1 MRRKQ
6 TDMEC
11 FSYEGAD
18 AQPVASRHERKKNE
32 DIQEQGISPA
42 AAFAKFAGKTVD
54 YKVSAPTRE
63 ATPSALIAT
72 QGLPAAESP
81 HERHLRLKASLVQFR
96 AELQNLPKDGD
107 LAQVLLKEAAK
118 LEASLEAIVADSK
131 LAPYFSEPLT
141 QPTQLSKTTAQLLA
155 QLKTEAKVPP
165 GPPAAAG
172 SKMAPP
178 PPAGA
183 TIASGLT
190 YELYL
195 QQDQKAGVP
204 DLTAIEKR
212 LHQLEQSVG
221 INEPAAFSD
230 LQSGI
235 VHLRRKL
242 AILES
247 PRELE
252 AIMRKVN
259 NLLPELETLEEQK
272 QQIAGAKS
280 SSHEGAIHTL
290 YKVIPEWDAAGRQL
304 PGIVAR
310 LQSIKTLCEQGASAR
325 GTLSDL
331 QKEQIQ
337 MDALLLANQTAYSK
351 LVGELTSSMKSMEAA
366 VTSLEKTFVDV
377 SKTRK

>member
-1 MRRKQ
+1 MRK

-18 AQPVASRHERKKNE
+18 AQPLPTRHERKKNE

-54 YKVSAPTRE
+54 YKGAAPARD
-63 ATPSALIAT
+63 ATTAPLIAI
-72 QGLPAAESP
+72 QGVPAAESP

-96 AELQNLPKDGD
+96 AELQNLPKDGE
-107 LAQVLLKEAAK
+107 LAQVLLKETAK

-155 QLKTEAKVPP
+155 QLKTEAKAPP
-165 GPPAAAG
+165 GPPAAGG
-172 SKMAPP
+172 SKAAPP
-178 PPAGA
+178 PPVAA
-183 TIASGLT
+183 TGASGLT

-195 QQDQKAGVP
+195 QQDQKAGPP
-204 DLTAIEKR
+204 DLTSIER
-212 LHQLEQSVG
+212 RVHQLEQSVG
-221 INEPAAFSD
+221 ITEPAAFSD
-230 LQSGI
+230 LHSGI

-259 NLLPELETLEEQK
+259 NLLAELETLEEQK

-290 YKVIPEWDAAGRQL
+290 YKVIPDWDAAGRQL

-310 LQSIKTLCEQGASAR
+310 LQSIRTLCEQGASAR
-325 GTLSDL
+325 GALNDL

-337 MDALLLANQTAYSK
+337 MDALLLVNQNAYAK
-351 LVGELTSSMKSMEAA
+351 LVGELTSGMKSMEAA
-366 VTSLEKTFVDV
+366 VNSLEKTFADV
-377 SKTRK
+377 AKTRK

>member
-1 MRRKQ
+1 
-6 TDMEC
+6 MEC

-18 AQPVASRHERKKNE
+18 AQPVSARHERKTNE

-42 AAFAKFAGKTVD
+42 EAFAKFAGKSVD
-54 YKVSAPTRE
+54 YK
-63 ATPSALIAT
+63 ATAAVWDTPRPALIA
-72 QGLPAAESP
+72 QGPTLAESP
-81 HERHLRLKASLVQFR
+81 QERHQRLKAALTQFR
-96 AELQNLPKDGD
+96 AELQSLPKDGE
-107 LAQVLLKEAAK
+107 LAQVLLKETAA
-118 LEASLEAIVADSK
+118 LEASLEAIVADVK

-155 QLKTEAKVPP
+155 QLKTESKAPP
-165 GPPAAAG
+165 GPPTPAG
-172 SKMAPP
+172 SKVAPP
-178 PPAGA
+178 PPGVS
-183 TIASGLT
+183 SGLT
-190 YELYL
+190 YEFYL
-195 QQDQKAGVP
+195 QQDQKAGAP

-212 LHQLEQSVG
+212 VHQLEQSVG
-221 INEPAAFSD
+221 IGEPAAFSD

-259 NLLPELETLEEQK
+259 NLLAELETLEEQK

-280 SSHEGAIHTL
+280 STHEGAIHSL
-290 YKVIPEWDAAGRQL
+290 YKVIPDWDAAGRQL

-325 GTLSDL
+325 GTLTEL
-331 QKEQIQ
+331 QKEQAQ
-337 MDALLLANQTAYSK
+337 MDALLLANQSSYSK
-351 LVGELTSSMKSMEAA
+351 LVGELTSGMKSMEAA
-366 VTSLEKTFVDV
+366 VNSLEKTFAEVA
-377 SKTRK
+377 KTRK